1 MTREKAKTFFI
12 QKYQGAHHVQVYF
25 KYEVILREG
34 MQLYPPRCLENFMDE
49 VCDFVQDEH
58 NAILGGREYLGM
70 TEYRNSAMDYDGID
84 PERV

>member
-1 MTREKAKTFFI
+1 MTRPCAKAFFI
-12 QKYQGAHHVQVYF
+12 QKYQEAHHVHVYF

-58 NAILGGREYLGM
+58 NGILGGREYLGL
-70 TEYRNSAMDYDGID
+70 TEYKNSAMDYDGTD
-84 PERV
+84 FERV